1 MDFNNDDPTQF
12 EKVKQIKHIF
22 EHGFRLFSQKP
33 KKGIKYLQD
42 NQVIEENMDSI
53 ANFLLSESN
62 RLDKNAI
69 GEYLGELE
77 NKEIMYHYVDAMDYS
92 EMMFVSALRYF
103 LEGKLILALCWLPG
117 IRYPRLSSST
127 FVNTQNHF

>member
-1 MDFNNDDPTQF
+1 MLYFSMDFNNDDPTQF

-92 EMMFVSALRYF
+92 EMNFVSALRYF
-103 LEGKLILALCWLPG
+103 LEGKLILAAFY
-117 IRYPRLSSST
+117 IHY
-127 FVNTQNHF
+127 

>member
-42 NQVIEENMDSI
+42 KKVIEENMDSI

-103 LEGKLILALCWLPG
+103 LEGKLRLILYLRTYLK
-117 IRYPRLSSST
+117 LM
-127 FVNTQNHF
+127 VN

>member
-1 MDFNNDDPTQF
+1 MEFNNDDPTQF
-12 EKVKQIKHIF
+12 EKVKETKHIY
-22 EHGFRLFSQKP
+22 EHGFRLFFQKP

-42 NQVIEENMDSI
+42 KKVIGEDMDSI
-53 ANFLLSESN
+53 ANFLLSENS

-92 EMMFVSALRYF
+92 EKNFVSALRYF
-103 LEGKLILALCWLPG
+103 LEGK
-117 IRYPRLSSST
+117 
-127 FVNTQNHF
+127 